1 MENSQATSPAPAGTD
16 PDFEKLYQRAQQHL
30 SQEEFAE
37 ANEAFAGA
45 LDLSPRHAGA
55 LWGQAV
61 SLRKLGEIE
70 EAQHVLNR
78 ALFLHPGNES
88 LLLEQGEL
96 YLRRGLHDKALE
108 VFTRLSQGVPASE
121 AALKGRAESLR
132 FLRRYD
138 EAAQVIS
145 GALQSFPQSK
155 ILMTEQAFLL
165 ARQDRFDES
174 VEAFLKGNDE
184 SALIAQFHHAKR
196 GAYWENMIEAATRR
210 LPRSVPLLNV
220 RGNFFIGAQQFE
232 KALEAFQSA
241 LAIDSSN
248 AEAHLGRVEA
258 LRKLTRFEEAVK
270 AVNEALALYP
280 QNPKMLRKKALLYY
294 DRRKYDEAVEVFLE
308 KHDEDGL
315 VTFAKRHVEGLA
327 FDQAPDIAVEAF
339 LHAAI
344 TRLPKNAK
352 LLQKLGEYHLGYK
365 QYSQAADVFGR
376 AAEIEGISQESLQE
390 ILTQRIQSL
399 RLAGLLEEA
408 YAAVAGALQRL
419 PGNKAVI
426 GERAWLSCER
436 KEYDAAVADFVEA
449 GEEDALK
456 ARIIS
461 LRGKPKY
468 EERSRLIEAAL
479 TKSEQDLQLWV
490 ERGWLYFENQR
501 QFENAL
507 NTFDHAL
514 RIDPDHEDA
523 LEGKCAMLRMQRKF
537 PEAQAAIQEG
547 LRRHAESRALL
558 IQLGW
563 LQFGQAQLDNAIA
576 TFDRILKTYPNDQ
589 VATQWKILALREC
602 RRISDA
608 EKAADEA
615 LGNDPL
621 NAVFLCERG
630 RLYYERDEFQKA
642 EEHYSKAIAS
652 DPDYLDAWFNR
663 VEALKRLNRSDEAL
677 KMLEELKK
685 LRPDDPD
692 VIGQL
697 GWFVL
702 RTGNLV
708 RARKELETLVRL
720 DPGSNTTSNYM
731 GVLAFFEER
740 YHDAEAEFQKA
751 LKLDPANDMYHS
763 NLAWAL
769 VRQVKENLSGTR
781 SPKSTWLESIG
792 QSIGVIERTPANPSE
807 GLLREAEEHCRTALQ
822 ISQNSTEAYSCLGI
836 IAFKRGRLIESEDF
850 FKRSIEINAKEG
862 NYVDL
867 GALYAQMGRYDEAL
881 IVLEKA
887 CKLDRADMR
896 ARLELGNVYLQTEK
910 LKDAIHMFREAM
922 AASPDSPEPP
932 RALALGL
939 MRNAEFTEAG
949 RVLRKAIRS
958 LEQSRRWQLHLALC
972 QLLSDLADKND
983 DPDLYNEALK
993 EASTAILLRPDQA
1006 SPYFYAGLVRYKL
1019 EDYGRALKHFRE
1031 CLKRDPDHFDAEQN
1045 ARRVRALLQSQRVR
1059 AQSGVYVGAVL
1070 GAICAG
1076 LLGTLWVLY
1085 FKTDKKITVAMLST
1099 LSPIL
1104 LGLIFVAFLMP
1115 WLSKLK
1121 LPGVEAELSRP
1132 KEKISTGPTGS
1143 VNFGAS
1149 SLSSGPQ

>member
-1 MENSQATSPAPAGTD
+1 MDNSQATGSAAAGPD
-16 PDFEKLYQRAQQHL
+16 PEFQKLYERAQQHL
-30 SQEEFAE
+30 SHEEFNEANKAFAE
-37 ANEAFAGA
+37 A
-45 LDLSPRHAGA
+45 LTLSPRHAGA

-61 SLRKLGEIE
+61 SLHKLGEYE

-78 ALFLHPGNES
+78 ALFLHPNNE
-88 LLLEQGEL
+88 LLLIEQGEL
-96 YLRRGLHDKALE
+96 YLRRGNHDKALE
-108 VFTRLSQGVPASE
+108 VFTRLPPGVAESE
-121 AALKGRAESLR
+121 AALKGKAESLR
-132 FLRRYD
+132 FLDRYD
-138 EAAQVIS
+138 EASQVIS
-145 GALQSFPQSK
+145 QALQSFPQSR

-174 VEAFLKGNDE
+174 IEAFLKGNDE
-184 SALIAQFHHAKR
+184 SALIEQLRYVKK
-196 GAYWENMIEAATRR
+196 GAYWEALVAAATRR
-210 LPRSVPLLNV
+210 LPKSIPLLNI
-220 RGNFFIGAQQFE
+220 RGGFFIREQQFD

-258 LRKLTRFEEAVK
+258 LRKLSRFEEAVK
-270 AVNEALALYP
+270 AVNEALTKYP
-280 QNPKMLRKKALLYY
+280 QDPRMLRKKSLLYY
-294 DRRKYDEAVEVFLE
+294 DHEKYDEAVEVFLE
-308 KHDEDGL
+308 KGDDDGL
-315 VTFAKRHVEGLA
+315 IA
-327 FDQAPDIAVEAF
+327 FVKDSFDGIDFDKPSNPAVEAF

-344 TRLPKNAK
+344 ARLPKNEK

-376 AAEIEGISQESLQE
+376 AAEIDGISQDSLQE
-390 ILTQRIQSL
+390 ILTQTIQCL
-399 RLAGLLEEA
+399 RLAGSVEEA
-408 YAAVAGALQRL
+408 YAAIAGALQRL
-419 PGNKAVI
+419 PGNKALI
-426 GERAWLSCER
+426 GERAWLFYQR
-436 KEYDAAVADFVEA
+436 KEYDSAVADFVEA
-449 GEEDALK
+449 GEEDAL
-456 ARIIS
+456 RTQITS

-479 TKSEQDLQLWV
+479 TKSDRDLQLWV
-490 ERGWLYFENQR
+490 ERGWLYYEDQR
-501 QFENAL
+501 QFEHAL
-507 NTFDHAL
+507 NTFDQAL
-514 RIDPDHEDA
+514 RIDPDHEDS

-537 PEAQAAIQEG
+537 SEAQAAIEEG
-547 LRRHAESRALL
+547 LRRRAESRALL

-563 LQFGQAQLDNAIA
+563 LQFGQGQLDKAIA
-576 TFDRILKTYPNDQ
+576 TFDRILKPYPYDQ
-589 VATQWKILALREC
+589 VAIQWKILALRESN
-602 RRISDA
+602 RISEA
-608 EKAADEA
+608 EKVANEA
-615 LGNDPL
+615 LGNDAS

-630 RLYYERDEFQKA
+630 RLYYERDDFQKA
-642 EEHYSKAIAS
+642 EEHYSKAIAA
-652 DPDYLDAWFNR
+652 DPDYLDAYFNR
-663 VEALKRLNRSDEAL
+663 MEALKRLNRSDEAL
-677 KMLEELKK
+677 KMLEGLKR

-702 RTGNLV
+702 RTGNLL
-708 RARKELETLVRL
+708 RARQELESLLRL
-720 DPGSNTTSNYM
+720 DPKSSSTSNYM

-751 LKLDPANDMYHS
+751 LKLEPTSDMYHS

-769 VRQVKENLSGTR
+769 IRQARETLSGTR
-781 SPKSTWLESIG
+781 SPKNTWLESLG
-792 QSIGVIERTPANPSE
+792 QSIGVIDRTPANASE

-822 ISQNSTEAYSCLGI
+822 ISPNSTEAYSCLGI
-836 IAFKRGRLIESEDF
+836 IAFKRGRFIESEDF

-881 IVLEKA
+881 TVLEKA
-887 CKLDRADMR
+887 RKLDRTDMR

-939 MRNAEFTEAG
+939 MRNSEFTEAG

-993 EASTAILLRPDQA
+993 EASTAILLKPDHA

-1019 EDYGRALKHFRE
+1019 EDYHRALKHFRE

-1059 AQSGVYVGAVL
+1059 AQSGIYVGAVL

-1085 FKTDKKITVAMLST
+1085 FKTDKITVTMLST

-1143 VNFGAS
+1143 VSFGAS